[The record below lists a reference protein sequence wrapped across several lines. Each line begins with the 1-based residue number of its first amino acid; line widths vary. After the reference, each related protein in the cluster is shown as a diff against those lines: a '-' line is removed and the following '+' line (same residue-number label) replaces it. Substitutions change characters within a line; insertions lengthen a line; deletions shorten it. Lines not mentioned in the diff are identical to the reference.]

1 MFEKGDRVRV
11 RHNLKEIDALLRLG
25 GYSTPGICDE
35 MEKYEGQ
42 VFTLHG
48 FYSRDSKLC
57 FLEEISWTWHEGY
70 LELAYDNDKI
80 EVSSEEELLDL
91 LS

>member
-11 RHNLKEIDALLRLG
+11 RHNLKEIDALLISR
-25 GYSTPGICDE
+25 GYSTPSVCEE
-35 MEKYEGQ
+35 MESYEGKE
-42 VFTLHG
+42 FTIQSYL
-48 FYSRDSKLC
+48 SSDSKLC
-57 FLEEISWTWHEGY
+57 FLKEISWTWHEAY
-70 LELAYDNDKI
+70 LELAYDDDKI